1 MRSFAE
7 RCVVIT
13 GAAGGLGQALVAAF
27 LQTGARVLA
36 LDCNA
41 AALAAMQEAMSTQ
54 ATGHALALTTLVCD
68 ITQPQDC
75 DAAIAHAVA
84 LWGGVDVLVNNAGIS
99 HRSLFANT
107 DPAVIRKVMEV
118 NFFGAVHMTHAAL
131 PHIVARRGVVAA
143 LSSVAGY
150 APLLGRTG
158 YCASKHALHGFFDT
172 LRTEVQEH
180 GVQVT
185 LICPSFIAT
194 GIGAAA
200 LGGSGAAATAPP
212 SPPGASLRRRT
223 SPSAS
228 WPRWRRAAR
237 SFCLTAPHAW
247 PGGSADCP
255 PVGTPA
261 PCSAVFAPNLKNEH
275 SRRQHH
281 ARTHPPPRS
290 TPHGGMPGLRSPA
303 GRAGEGRPH
312 CGTRP

>member
-1 MRSFAE
+1 MRSFDK

-27 LQTGARVLA
+27 LQAGARVLA

-41 AALAAMQEAMSTQ
+41 QALASLRQT
-54 ATGHALALTTLVCD
+54 TTLHGSDTTPALMTMVCD

-75 DAAIAHAVA
+75 TAAIAQAVA

-99 HRSLFANT
+99 HRSLFEDT
-107 DPAVIRKVMEV
+107 DPAVLRRVMEV
-118 NFFGAVHMTHAAL
+118 NFFGTMHMTHAAL
-131 PHIVARRGVVAA
+131 PQLLARRGVVAA

-172 LRTEVQEH
+172 LRTEVQER

-200 LGGSGAAATAPP
+200 LGASGATATSPRTTTGGESSPHDIARRILAALAQGKTQLLPD
-212 SPPGASLRRRT
+212 RT
-223 SPSAS
+223 SRLAWWVSRLAPGFYA
-228 WPRWRRAAR
+228 RAMQRR
-237 SFCLTAPHAW
+237 
-247 PGGSADCP
+247 
-255 PVGTPA
+255 V
-261 PCSAVFAPNLKNEH
+261 
-275 SRRQHH
+275 
-281 ARTHPPPRS
+281 
-290 TPHGGMPGLRSPA
+290 
-303 GRAGEGRPH
+303 RAEFEP
-312 CGTRP
+312 

>member
-27 LQTGARVLA
+27 LQAGARVLA

-41 AALAAMQEAMSTQ
+41 AALAAMQEAMSAQ

-131 PHIVARRGVVAA
+131 PHIVARRGVLAA

-200 LGGSGAAATAPP
+200 LGGSGAAATAPRITTGGESAP
-212 SPPGASLRRRT
+212 QDIAQRILAALAQGRAQLLPDRT
-223 SPSAS
+223 SRMAWWAS
-228 WPRWRRAAR
+228 RLAPRWYARAMQRR
-237 SFCLTAPHAW
+237 
-247 PGGSADCP
+247 
-255 PVGTPA
+255 V
-261 PCSAVFAPNLKNEH
+261 
-275 SRRQHH
+275 
-281 ARTHPPPRS
+281 RT
-290 TPHGGMPGLRSPA
+290 
-303 GRAGEGRPH
+303 EFEK
-312 CGTRP
+312 